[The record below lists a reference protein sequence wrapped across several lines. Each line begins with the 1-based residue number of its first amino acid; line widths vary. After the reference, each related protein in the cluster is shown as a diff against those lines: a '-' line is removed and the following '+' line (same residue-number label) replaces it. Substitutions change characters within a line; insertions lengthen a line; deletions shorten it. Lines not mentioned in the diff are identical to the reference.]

1 MVQNLNHYVEF
12 LEILNTFKVTAGHFQ
27 EIRLVRETIL
37 WLLLD
42 GGRLEER
49 SNDSL
54 RKLSGEQ
61 KSA

>member
-1 MVQNLNHYVEF
+1 VEF

-54 RKLSGEQ
+54 QKLSGEQ